1 MNSAS
6 QGNEYDVIVIGA
18 GLGGLTTAALLA
30 KAGKKVLVLEKSD
43 RVGGYFSS
51 VTFGN
56 YIWNNGPRLVMGC
69 NASGPYGPGVTYNLV
84 HQLGVQDEVEFIR
97 IDPFTTIRS
106 SDLTFQLWSGRQR
119 FVEGLSA
126 AFPGDFSRL
135 PELIELITRLQ
146 HTAMSMYLA
155 SSPWKLMQGSPGMF
169 EALRYSNL
177 TMADVLP
184 RYLPDPRA
192 RAMVEL
198 LWLHL
203 GLPPRSASFLMWAL
217 LVASYIDEGG
227 YFCRG
232 GLHKLPEALAL
243 ACRRAGGE
251 IRTSTQVTRILAHD
265 RQVNGVETASGEIFY
280 AEQLV
285 ANIDP
290 RLVFGKLL
298 LPTERP
304 PAYLRH
310 LEQMQLSAYGIHLSL
325 VTDLDLPAL
334 GFDYETLVVKDQ
346 VENISIP
353 QVTDSQIKT
362 FSLTV
367 MDAADPGLASPGEH
381 VVSLYKF
388 LDAPF
393 NPADL
398 PHVAADLLASA
409 DQHVPGLS
417 GRLLLPRTPQTTD
430 GFRSELVEAVYG
442 WKSIPQQSALRRLG
456 QRTPLRGLTL
466 AGQWTRPAQGATGVI
481 LSGMTAARSLLGA
494 FHL

>member
-6 QGNEYDVIVIGA
+6 QENRYDVIVIGA
-18 GLGGLTTAALLA
+18 GLGGLTAAALLA

-51 VTFGN
+51 VTIGK
-56 YIWNNGPRLVMGC
+56 YIWNNGPRLMIGC

-97 IDPFTTIRS
+97 IDPFTTIRTA
-106 SDLTFQLWSGRQR
+106 DLTYQLWSGRQR
-119 FVEGLSA
+119 FVEGLNA
-126 AFPGDFSRL
+126 TFPGNFSRL
-135 PELIELITRLQ
+135 IELVDLITRLK
-146 HTAMSMYLA
+146 HTAQGMYLA
-155 SSPWKLMQGSPGMF
+155 SSPWELMQGAPGML

-177 TMADVLP
+177 TMEDVLP
-184 RYLPDPRA
+184 RYLPDARA

-198 LWLHL
+198 MWLHL
-203 GLPPRSASFLMWAL
+203 GLPPQSASFLMWAL
-217 LVASYIDEGG
+217 LMASYIDEGG

-243 ACRRAGGE
+243 ACRRAGSE
-251 IRTSTQVTRILAHD
+251 IHTSTQVTRILARN
-265 RQVNGVETASGEIFY
+265 RQVNGVETASGEIFF
-280 AEQLV
+280 APQV
-285 ANIDP
+285 IANIDP

-298 LPTERP
+298 PPTECP
-304 PAYLRH
+304 PAYLRR
-310 LEQMQLSAYGIHLSL
+310 LEQMQLSVYGIQLSL

-334 GFDYETLVVKDQ
+334 GFGYETMVVKDRL
-346 VENISIP
+346 EDTNHP
-353 QVTDSQIKT
+353 QVTQSQIKT

-367 MDAADPGLASPGEH
+367 MDAVDSGLASPGEH
-381 VVSLYKF
+381 AVSLYSF

-393 NPADL
+393 NPVDL
-398 PHVAADLLASA
+398 PQAADGMLASA
-409 DQHVPGLS
+409 DQYVPGLS
-417 GRLLLPRTPQTTD
+417 GRLLLPRTPPTVD

-442 WKSIPQQSALRRLG
+442 WASTPQQSGLRRLG

-466 AGQWTRPAQGATGVI
+466 AGQWTRPAQGTTGVI